1 MRLVTIS
8 EREAGFEVSKHVLL
22 AVLLKGSINTLLESD
37 AFSRDG
43 RLGLVFSEEFSAAL
57 VSAGNLSCFANVRY
71 AIVQQMQVQVAR
83 YASAAAAP
91 YAMISLLSAFAS
103 RSIPFDTFGTQL
115 PAPGILLA
123 RPAKRSCTVL
133 GYLHTRAAA
142 TQTPLKT
149 SW

>member
-1 MRLVTIS
+1 MSGKIWGCIRPNLDLHCSPFRCWAIETSSTTLDEFAV
-8 EREAGFEVSKHVLL
+8 HV
-22 AVLLKGSINTLLESD
+22 GSQ
-37 AFSRDG
+37 
-43 RLGLVFSEEFSAAL
+43 FSAAL

-115 PAPGILLA
+115 PAPGILSA

-142 TQTPLKT
+142 TQTPLKM